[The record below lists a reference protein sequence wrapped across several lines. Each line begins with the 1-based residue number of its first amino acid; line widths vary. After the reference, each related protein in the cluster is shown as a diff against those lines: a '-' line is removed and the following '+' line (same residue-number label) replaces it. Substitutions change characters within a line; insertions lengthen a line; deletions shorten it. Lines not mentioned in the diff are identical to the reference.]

1 MLKLNLSSDPR
12 WIDLTS
18 GVRLKVK
25 PLSSALML
33 AARHDPRVQT
43 LAKDGET
50 SDEDALTLEVAK
62 VLAGLI
68 IEDWEGVGDGSGEPV
83 PVSQDWI
90 DALLDLWPMF
100 ESFQEKIVAG
110 AMLVD
115 AEKNV

>member
-1 MLKLNLSSDPR
+1 MLKLDLSSDPR
-12 WIDLTS
+12 WIDLTPS
-18 GVRLKVK
+18 VRVKVK
-25 PLSSALML
+25 PLTSALML
-33 AARHDPRVQT
+33 AARHDPRVQA
-43 LAKDGET
+43 LGSSNEIP
-50 SDEDALTLEVAK
+50 DEDSLTLEVAK
-62 VLAGLI
+62 VLAGLV

-100 ESFQEKIVAG
+100 EAFQEKIVAG

>member
-1 MLKLNLSSDPR
+1 MLKLDLTSDPR
-12 WIDLTS
+12 WVDLTS

-25 PLSSALML
+25 PLTSALML
-33 AARHDPRVQT
+33 AARHDPRVQA
-43 LAKDGET
+43 LAQDGEGP
-50 SDEDALTLEVAK
+50 DEDSLTLEVAK
-62 VLAGLI
+62 VLAGLV

-83 PVSQDWI
+83 AVAQDWI

-100 ESFQEKIVAG
+100 EAFQEKIVAG

>member
-1 MLKLNLSSDPR
+1 MLKLDLASDPR

-18 GVRLKVK
+18 GVRVKIK
-25 PLSSALML
+25 PLTSALML
-33 AARHDPRVQT
+33 AARHDPRVQA
-43 LAKDGET
+43 LAREGET
-50 SDEDALTLEVAK
+50 PDEDSLTLEVAK
-62 VLAGLI
+62 VLAGLV
-68 IEDWEGVGDGSGEPV
+68 IEDWEGVGDGSGRPV

-100 ESFQEKIVAG
+100 EAFQEKVVAG

>member
-1 MLKLNLSSDPR
+1 MLKLNLTSEPY

-25 PLSSALML
+25 PLTSALML
-33 AARHDPRVQT
+33 AARHDPRVQA
-43 LAKDGET
+43 LAKGDAAA
-50 SDEDALTLEVAK
+50 DEDSLTLEVAK
-62 VLAGLI
+62 VLAGLV
-68 IEDWEGVGDGSGEPV
+68 IEDWEGVGDGLGEPV
-83 PVSQDWI
+83 AVAQDWI

-100 ESFQEKIVAG
+100 EAFQEKIVAG

>member
-1 MLKLNLSSDPR
+1 MLKLNLTSEPN
-12 WIDLTS
+12 WVDLTS

-25 PLSSALML
+25 PLTSALML
-33 AARHDPRVQT
+33 AARHDPRVQA
-43 LAKDGET
+43 LGRDGET
-50 SDEDALTLEVAK
+50 PDEDSLTLEVAK
-62 VLAGLI
+62 VLAGLV

-83 PVSQDWI
+83 AVSQDWI

-100 ESFQEKIVAG
+100 EAFQEKVVAG